1 MATYGHHSG
10 CLILSACSFNS
21 GQPKSLIHSSTAAWT
36 IPRSE
41 KPGGIQST
49 ESQRVGH
56 DWTTNRAPCP
66 LHAEATFDLETR
78 PVLSLLGTIV
88 LFSYANKICEA
99 PGLFLQMAT
108 VLTQLPRIWHKI
120 LGAPACDT
128 IPTWDSCSQ
137 LKCNFHPLLGSTALH
152 PSNSFLPKQV
162 ILTLGEAMTQ
172 WGNILHLHILN
183 MEAERSSWCYGAHWT
198 MKVCKWEDAF
208 IFKTFLLDSPK
219 RFYSTTLTFVILGT
233 QLTGVSPALSW
244 HLTTAAFCLCGVESF
259 GYRTLSI
266 FKVCETEA
274 LASI

>member
-1 MATYGHHSG
+1 MQIKSVRLLVSS
-10 CLILSACSFNS
+10 CKWLLCWLSFQEFDIRFWEP
-21 GQPKSLIHSSTAAWT
+21 QPV
-36 IPRSE
+36 
-41 KPGGIQST
+41 IQYP
-49 ESQRVGH
+49 Q
-56 DWTTNRAPCP
+56 
-66 LHAEATFDLETR
+66 
-78 PVLSLLGTIV
+78 
-88 LFSYANKICEA
+88 
-99 PGLFLQMAT
+99 
-108 VLTQLPRIWHKI
+108 
-120 LGAPACDT
+120 
-128 IPTWDSCSQ
+128 WDSCSQ